1 MEKRILVLGKGDN
14 VITMILDNLYS
25 YSIDSLKD
33 FGEDI
38 VVYNNLDLPI
48 LNSFEHNKFNVEV
61 LNEVNVDDF
70 NLYVLGVY
78 QPKNKIKII
87 ETLNPLKFDT

>member
-48 LNSFEHNKFNVEV
+48 LNSFEPRFRIS
-61 LNEVNVDDF
+61 
-70 NLYVLGVY
+70 LYIL
-78 QPKNKIKII
+78 ILLF
-87 ETLNPLKFDT
+87 TF